1 MKANLLRQ
9 KTQRHWKKFTQ
20 GSVNRQI
27 FGAAMTIALSSILVK
42 AGGVIKELIVA
53 WRFGT
58 RDDLDAFLIALVI
71 PSFLLTVISGSFS
84 VVLMPHYID
93 VRERQGDRA
102 AQKLFASA
110 TVLGILLMIGVTIAM
125 VAAAPLYLPWLA
137 SGFSTSKLALTQE
150 ILRSLTP
157 IVLLA
162 GIANI
167 WGAMLQAK
175 ERFVLTAFTP
185 LLTSFSSVLLMLGF
199 QGWGIF
205 SLAMGLVLGFVLEA
219 GVLAIALT
227 RHRISVIP
235 RWSGWT
241 PDLSTMMMQYFPVV
255 MGSFLMGSAL
265 LVDQAMA
272 AMLLPGSVA
281 ALGYGNRVI
290 ALPLGLA
297 TTALSTAVLPY
308 FSKMVARQDWNG
320 IQHTLNRYLMGIAIV
335 SLPLL
340 LIFTFGS
347 EPIIRMLFQRGSFV
361 DRDTQLVAQIQATFA
376 LQIPFYIG
384 ALFLVRLI
392 SALQIN
398 QVLAWGSSL
407 NLIVNITLN
416 YFFSQWMGITGIALS
431 TTCVYATSFIF
442 LLFCVKRHLRQYS
455 SSLHL
460 D

>member
-1 MKANLLRQ
+1 MKANLFRQ
-9 KTQRHWKKFTQ
+9 KTQHQWKKFTQ

-27 FGAAMTIALSSILVK
+27 FGAAMTIALSTILVK
-42 AGGVIKELIVA
+42 AGGVVKELIVA

-71 PSFLLTVISGSFS
+71 PSFLLTVVSGSFS
-84 VVLMPHYID
+84 VVLMPHYIE
-93 VRERQGDRA
+93 VRESQGDRA
-102 AQKLFASA
+102 AQKLFSSA
-110 TVLGILLMIGVTIAM
+110 MGLGIVLMISVTIAM
-125 VAAAPLYLPWLA
+125 VVTAPWYLPWLA
-137 SGFSTSKLALTQE
+137 SGFSVSKLALTEQ

-167 WGAMLQAK
+167 WGALLQAN
-175 ERFVLTAFTP
+175 ERFVLTSFVP
-185 LLTSFSSVLLMLGF
+185 LLTSVASILLILGF

-219 GVLAIALT
+219 GVLAIALVQQ
-227 RHRISVIP
+227 RISIFP
-235 RWSGWT
+235 RWYGMT
-241 PDLSTMMMQYFPVV
+241 PALKTMIHQYFPVV
-255 MGSFLMGSAL
+255 MGSFLMGSSL

-308 FSKMVARQDWNG
+308 FSKMVARQDWVG

-340 LIFTFGS
+340 LIFTVGS

-361 DRDTQLVAQIQATFA
+361 DRDTQLVAQIQSAFA
-376 LQIPFYIG
+376 LQIPFYVG

-392 SALQIN
+392 SALRIN
-398 QVLAWGSSL
+398 QVLVWGSSL

-416 YFFSQWMGITGIALS
+416 YVFSQWMGITGIALS
-431 TTCVYATSFIF
+431 TTCVYVTSFIF
-442 LLFCVKRHLRQYS
+442 LFCCVKHHLKQYS
-455 SSLHL
+455 PEIL
-460 D
+460 